1 MFGIETKI
9 ILDQYLSQRI
19 PDALVN
25 STEGFEDDLTRVFD
39 ELFRVVSQKEIVCQH
54 YLALSQVVLRLF
66 KVKLDI
72 QARKVT

>member
-54 YLALSQVVLRLF
+54 CLALGQVVLRLF